1 MFFKNNAR
9 LAFAGAAEAKS
20 NVSGSHND
28 SLMYNAGSE
37 TDDFGAFNSAPSQ
50 QQRQRPTGR
59 PPQRQQKP
67 AGFKPSSIAIAVAAV
82 AAIILLIVLV
92 VALVA
97 GSGGDVKYVNNTY
110 TAFSDEDGIYRVAVN
125 GEIIGEYESEVS
137 LIPAADNSFAYIIE
151 AGDDGYRVHLAKGKK
166 VESII
171 SAPVDKV
178 LATASLKPGVVWLET
193 DNGVYFYNEDKGEE
207 LITKDYSSLITDSI
221 LGGLYN
227 YIFHISADAST
238 VVYAETDAD
247 KAPQFNL
254 YIYQDS
260 TSIKSQKNL
269 LPVAVSG
276 DGSLIY
282 GYGISAKDGVTKAF
296 YVLTEDDDKY
306 LIDEGFDRILTMNI
320 DGNEVVY
327 TTSTESGTATYI
339 YAFNEKKM
347 DEEAEPTKI
356 GNGICTP
363 VAIDPEVACFAT
375 FRETYF
381 QRSDIT
387 YESST
392 PTYYINKKFENNKV
406 SNFTGKFDPDGKY
419 FFYTNND
426 NTLQYIDLD
435 DDNYTPTKITEDI
448 VDFAVTQKGNVYW
461 LNDSGRLSFYNLSKD
476 KSTRISDDVE
486 NISMHTYS
494 NTLYFKADSV
504 NIFTTEE
511 GSEKDAAKFDSST
524 VSGVPV
530 FSDASFKKSFAA
542 FWDSDN
548 EEWRL
553 YYTSNGKS
561 FKFITTAVEIDKFD
575 IPFLDNVI
583 PDTPGNDSGSL
594 G

>member
-1 MFFKNNAR
+1 MFLKNNVR
-9 LAFAGAAEAKS
+9 PAFAGAADF
-20 NVSGSHND
+20 GSVKPSKIKND
-28 SLMYNAGSE
+28 AVMLDAGSE
-37 TDDFGAFNSAPSQ
+37 TDDFGAFNSSPSQ
-50 QQRQRPTGR
+50 PRQGAPRR
-59 PPQRQQKP
+59 APQRQQKSS
-67 AGFKPSSIAIAVAAV
+67 AFKPSSILIAVAAV
-82 AAIILLIVLV
+82 VAIILLIVLI
-92 VALVA
+92 VAFVA
-97 GSGGDVKYVNNTY
+97 GSNGNIKYVNNTY

-151 AGDDGYRVHLAKGKK
+151 AGDDGYRVHIAKGKK
-166 VESII
+166 VESIL

-178 LATASLKPGVVWLET
+178 LATASLQPGVVWLET

-207 LITKDYSSLITDSI
+207 LITKDYESLISDSL

-306 LIDEGFDRILTMNI
+306 LIDEGFGKIVAMNI
-320 DGNEVVY
+320 EGNEVVY
-327 TTSTESGTATYI
+327 TTNTESGTSTYI
-339 YAFNEKKM
+339 YAFNAKKM
-347 DEEAEPTKI
+347 DEEAAPTKI
-356 GNGICTP
+356 GNGVCTP
-363 VAIDPEVACFAT
+363 VAIDPETACFAT
-375 FRETYF
+375 FAETYF
-381 QRSDIT
+381 QRSDID

-406 SNFTGKFDPDGKY
+406 SNFTGKFDTDGKY

-426 NTLQYIDLD
+426 NTLQYIDLS

-448 VDFAVTQKGNVYW
+448 VDFEVTQKGNVYW
-461 LNDSGRLSFYNLSKD
+461 LNDSGRLSFYNISKD

-486 NISMHTYS
+486 SISMHSYS

-504 NIFTTEE
+504 NVFITEE
-511 GSEKDAAKFDSST
+511 GSEKNSAKFDSAT
-524 VSGVPV
+524 VSGLPV
-530 FSDASFKKSFAA
+530 FSDSHFKKSFAA

-553 YYTSNGKS
+553 YHTANGKS
-561 FKFITTAVEIDKFD
+561 FKFITTAVEIDGFD
-575 IPFLDNVI
+575 IPFFGDTT
-583 PDTPGNDSGSL
+583 PDLPDSGAGSL